1 MKELMEPGPLEL
13 LGPMGPLELPL
24 NPMELM
30 GPLDLMEPMERW
42 GRWRPTGVVELSRWP
57 MEPMGADAA
66 EWGRCGR

>member
-1 MKELMEPGPLEL
+1 
-13 LGPMGPLELPL
+13 
-24 NPMELM
+24 MELM